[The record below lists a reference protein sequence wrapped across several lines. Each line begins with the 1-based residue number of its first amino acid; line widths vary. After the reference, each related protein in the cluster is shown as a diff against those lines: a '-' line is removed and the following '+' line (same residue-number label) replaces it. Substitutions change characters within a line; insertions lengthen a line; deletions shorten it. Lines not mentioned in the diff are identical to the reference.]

1 MARFRRWDVAELKAL
16 VECYQGSS
24 DEGPDWQ
31 RWTEIMVE
39 LEQHPGWK
47 RKISVN
53 TARRRCQL
61 LLEGAE
67 LTRVAFQAKGP
78 NGCLTFPD
86 ERAAMEACLVV
97 RDSIPGWPPWPAVCD
112 GSWRLPRP
120 VPVPAGAQALTIQ
133 PVKPEPSGDDVALLL
148 SEIAR
153 MKADQKSHEIRITRL
168 ERRKK

>member
-1 MARFRRWDVAELKAL
+1 MEEL
-16 VECYQGSS
+16 QS
-24 DEGPDWQ
+24 
-31 RWTEIMVE
+31 
-39 LEQHPGWK
+39 HPGWR

-53 TARRRCQL
+53 TARRRCQML
-61 LLEGAE
+61 LDGSE
-67 LTRVAFQAKGP
+67 LTREAFQEKGP
-78 NGCLTFPD
+78 DGCLTFPD
-86 ERAAMEACLVV
+86 EDAAIEACLLI
-97 RDSIPGWPPWPAVCD
+97 RDSSSDWSAWPAVCD
-112 GSWRLPRP
+112 GSWRIPRP